1 MVMQVNGSSSTAAN
15 QNPAIA
21 NWQQRQQDFKS
32 LMSALQS
39 GDLSAAQ
46 SAYLQLTGTANVTS
60 SSGATSS
67 TASSAINGNSPLA
80 QIGQA
85 LQNGDL
91 ASAQKAAQALQSSRG
106 AHHHHHH
113 GGQKAD
119 ASAVSALTSTPTT
132 SSTDTGSI
140 LDMLA

>member
-1 MVMQVNGSSSTAAN
+1 MGMQVNSVSSTAAN
-15 QNPAIA
+15 QNSAIA
-21 NWQQRQQDFKS
+21 NWQQRQQDFKT

-46 SAYLQLTGTANVTS
+46 SAYLQLTGGTGST
-60 SSGATSS
+60 GS
-67 TASSAINGNSPLA
+67 TASSTTNNTSPLA

-91 ASAQKAAQALQSSRG
+91 ASAQKAAQALQSGRG

-113 GGQKAD
+113 GGQNAA
-119 ASAVSALTSTPTT
+119 ASAVSTLTSTPT

-140 LDMLA
+140 LDTLA